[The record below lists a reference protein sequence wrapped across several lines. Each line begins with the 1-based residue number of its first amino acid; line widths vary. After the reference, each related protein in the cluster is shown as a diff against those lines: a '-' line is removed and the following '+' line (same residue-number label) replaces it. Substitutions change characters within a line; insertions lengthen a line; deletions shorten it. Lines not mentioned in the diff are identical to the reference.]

1 MAFDITFRDA
11 DGNKVQ
17 PGYGKTVS
25 VSFFVS
31 ADSLMNQGNNE
42 KSTFKV
48 FHFEDNGISELMRSV
63 PAYGVGSSA
72 NISFEANSFSVY
84 MLMKETVESSTVP
97 LLRAGTPKVVDVAIT
112 NFELQNLSHETPQT
126 LFYSDTF
133 YLAMSWDAS
142 SLGATLH
149 EGDYFD
155 ITLPDNMRFPSGT
168 TARDFN
174 LLDDNENVIATAHV
188 TPGEA
193 NVGGNLRV
201 TFTDT
206 VENKYDVKGTIY
218 LAARFNQTQITTSEN
233 NTFSITV
240 NGDVSG
246 TPQTIETGVVIKGP
260 KELDNECLNKWGQS
274 VYNEPTQAE
283 WWVRI
288 NHTKATLSNVVITD
302 TLGSTGETYLEDSF
316 ILRLV
321 EYDQYGK
328 TLSSTNVDISDKLT
342 ISDD

>member
-1 MAFDITFRDA
+1 M
-11 DGNKVQ
+11 
-17 PGYGKTVS
+17 
-25 VSFFVS
+25 
-31 ADSLMNQGNNE
+31 
-42 KSTFKV
+42 
-48 FHFEDNGISELMRSV
+48 
-63 PAYGVGSSA
+63 
-72 NISFEANSFSVY
+72 
-84 MLMKETVESSTVP
+84 
-97 LLRAGTPKVVDVAIT
+97 
-112 NFELQNLSHETPQT
+112 
-126 LFYSDTF
+126 
-133 YLAMSWDAS
+133 
-142 SLGATLH
+142 
-149 EGDYFD
+149 
-155 ITLPDNMRFPSGT
+155 
-168 TARDFN
+168 
-174 LLDDNENVIATAHV
+174 
-188 TPGEA
+188 
-193 NVGGNLRV
+193 
-201 TFTDT
+201 
-206 VENKYDVKGTIY
+206 KGTIY

-342 ISDD
+342 ISDDGSSFSLALGDINGEQYRLIYKTTFTPGTVLKNSLTLDSTEYKKTISASHISAESGGTGGGSLASKIKIIKVDENDVSIVLQMQCLK